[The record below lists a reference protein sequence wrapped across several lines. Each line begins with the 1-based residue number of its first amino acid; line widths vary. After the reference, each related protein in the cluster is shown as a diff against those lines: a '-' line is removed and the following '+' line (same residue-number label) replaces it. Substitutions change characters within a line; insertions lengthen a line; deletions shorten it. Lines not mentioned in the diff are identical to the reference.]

1 VDDDWFETN
10 QAWWDE
16 RVPIHV
22 QGEFYGL
29 DEFLAD
35 PEATRLRPFEIA
47 ELGDVAGRTLV
58 HPQCHFGLDTL
69 SWARRGALVTGI
81 DFSPPAVAAA
91 SDAARRAGLD
101 ARFLLGNVY
110 DAVELV
116 GGRTF
121 DVVYTGLGAL
131 NWLPDIGRWARVM
144 ADLAAPGGL
153 LYLVEFH
160 PLHSILGDEDLT
172 VTHPYFHDEPQ
183 RFDDGAGTYA
193 DLDAATETSE
203 TVEWTHGLGE
213 VLTAVLDAGFAIEA
227 FHEYDHTLFP
237 RWPFLVADGGVYRLP
252 PDVPAIP
259 LMYSLRARRPGSS
272 QR

>member
-1 VDDDWFETN
+1 VDDEWFDLN

-16 RVPIHV
+16 RVPIHI

-29 DEFLAD
+29 EEFLAE
-35 PEATRLRPFEIA
+35 PGATRLRPFEIA

-69 SWARRGALVTGI
+69 SWARRGASVTGI
-81 DFSPPAVAAA
+81 DFSLPAVEAA
-91 SDAARRAGLD
+91 SEAARRSGLD

-121 DVVYTGLGAL
+121 DIVYTGLGAL
-131 NWLPDIGRWARVM
+131 NWLPDIARWAQVM
-144 ADLAAPGGL
+144 AGLAAPGGL

-160 PLHSILGDEDLT
+160 PLHSILGDDDLT
-172 VTHPYFHDEPQ
+172 VTYPYFHEAPQ

-193 DLDAATETSE
+193 DLDATTETSE

-213 VLTAVLDAGFAIEA
+213 VLTAVLDAGFTIEG
-227 FHEYDHTLFP
+227 FHEFDHTLFP
-237 RWPFLVADGGVYRLP
+237 RWSFLVRDGATYRLP
-252 PDVPAIP
+252 PDMPAIP
-259 LMYSLRARRPGSS
+259 LMYSLRARRPG
-272 QR
+272 

>member
-1 VDDDWFETN
+1 VDDDWFDLN
-10 QAWWDE
+10 RAWWDE

-29 DEFLAD
+29 DEFVAD
-35 PEATRLRPFEIA
+35 PDATRLRPFEIA

-69 SWARRGALVTGI
+69 SWARRGASVTGI
-81 DFSPPAVAAA
+81 DFSEPAVAAA
-91 SDAARRAGLD
+91 NEAARRTGLD
-101 ARFLLGNVY
+101 ARFLVGNVY
-110 DAVELV
+110 DAVDV
-116 GGRTF
+116 VDGRRF

-131 NWLPDIGRWARVM
+131 NWLPDIPRWAQVM

-160 PLHSILGDEDLT
+160 PLTGILGDDDLT
-172 VTHPYFHDEPQ
+172 VAHPYFHDEPQ
-183 RFDDGAGTYA
+183 RFDDGDGTYA
-193 DLDAATETSE
+193 DLGAATETSE

-227 FHEYDHTLFP
+227 YHEFDYTLFP
-237 RWPFLVADGGVYRLP
+237 RWPFLVRDGRTFRLP

-259 LMYSLRARRPGSS
+259 LMYSLRARTRG
-272 QR
+272 